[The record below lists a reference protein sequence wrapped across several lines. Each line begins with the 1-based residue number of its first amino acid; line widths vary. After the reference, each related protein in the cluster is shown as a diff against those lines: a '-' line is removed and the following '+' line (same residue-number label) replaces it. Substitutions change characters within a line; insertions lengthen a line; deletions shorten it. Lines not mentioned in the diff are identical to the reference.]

1 MNKNAGIFHLR
12 KETYSVR
19 VRDCVIGGGYPIV
32 VQAMTNTNTEDA
44 EATAKQV
51 ADLFQA
57 GAEIVRITVNT
68 ALSAKSVPVIR
79 KRLEDMGLDVPLV
92 GDFHYNGHILL
103 SKYPECA
110 QVLDKFRINPGN
122 VGVKDKKTT
131 HFLQICKIAKDL
143 NKPVRIGV
151 NIGSL
156 DADLVIQQMELN
168 AKSAH
173 PKTSNE
179 IYDKC
184 MVLSALQSVDMA
196 QEAGLKPEQI
206 VISCKSS
213 SPIQLVRVYREL
225 SKRTKQPLHL
235 GLTEAGSGIRG
246 IVWSSTVMGILLS
259 EGIGDTIR
267 VSLTPTSGNDRREEV
282 YVAQEILQSLGIRQF
297 APQVIS
303 CPGCGRTSN
312 HTFQE
317 IAERVQKYIREH
329 LHHWQKK
336 YKGVEQMNIAVMG
349 CIVNGPGESRFANI
363 GISLPGNG
371 EHPQCPV
378 YVDGEKRTVLS
389 GNAEE
394 LASQFIKL
402 IEDYIQ
408 EHYLVTY
415 RT

>member
-1 MNKNAGIFHLR
+1 MTKNVGIFHPR
-12 KETYSVR
+12 KKTYSVR
-19 VRDCVIGGGYPIV
+19 VRNCFIGGEAPIV

-44 EATAKQV
+44 EATARQV

-68 ALSAKSVPVIR
+68 PLSAKSVPEIR

-92 GDFHYNGHILL
+92 GDFHYNGHTLL

-122 VGVKDKKTT
+122 VGLKEKKTT
-131 HFLQICKIAKDL
+131 HFLQICKIARDL
-143 NKPVRIGV
+143 NKPIRIGV

-156 DADLVIQQMELN
+156 DADLVIKQMEIN
-168 AKSAH
+168 AKSTH
-173 PKTSNE
+173 PKTSSE
-179 IYDKC
+179 IYDEC

-196 QEAGLKPEQI
+196 QKAGLKPEQI

-213 SPIQLVRVYREL
+213 SPIQLIRVYRKL
-225 SKRTKQPLHL
+225 SERTQQPLHL
-235 GLTEAGSGIRG
+235 GLTEAGSGMRG
-246 IVWSSTVMGILLS
+246 IVWSSTAMGILLS

-267 VSLTPTSGNDRREEV
+267 VSLTPSSVNDRREEV
-282 YVAQEILQSLGIRQF
+282 YSAQEILQSLGIRQF

-312 HTFQE
+312 HTFQK
-317 IAERVQKYIREH
+317 IAEQVQKYIREH
-329 LHHWQKK
+329 LHYWRKK
-336 YKGVEQMNIAVMG
+336 YNGVEQMNIAVMG

-378 YVDGEKRTVLS
+378 YIDGEKRTILS
-389 GNAEE
+389 GDADE

-402 IEDYIQ
+402 IEEYIHT
-408 EHYLVTY
+408 HYL
-415 RT
+415 